1 MLRFFFREN
10 SAATLE
16 KGEIALKN
24 DLVKVKFFVYFPKT
38 PKKSVTNH
46 PFLDYIYRKN
56 ELYE

>member
-1 MLRFFFREN
+1 MLRFFSRKF
-10 SAATLE
+10 SPTLE

-24 DLVKVKFFVYFPKT
+24 DLVKVKFLVYFPKT